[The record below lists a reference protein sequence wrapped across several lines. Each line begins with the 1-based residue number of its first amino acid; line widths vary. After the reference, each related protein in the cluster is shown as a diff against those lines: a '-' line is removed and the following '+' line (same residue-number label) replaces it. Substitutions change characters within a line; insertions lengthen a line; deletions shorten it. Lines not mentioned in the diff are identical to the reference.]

1 VNVLVVGA
9 TGTLGS
15 DICRRALDAGHG
27 VRALVRP
34 TSAAERV
41 DALKSAGAD
50 PFEGDLKDPPSIE
63 RAMDSMDAVVSSA
76 TSVHARRDR
85 DDFES
90 VDGAG
95 QRGLVDAAADAGARI
110 VYVSYSGGIPAEQ
123 PLGRAKRAT
132 EERIRSSGADYAILR
147 PTFFT
152 EIWLGPRLCIDV
164 EAGTAEVYGSG
175 EAPVSWISY
184 HDVARFAVAALDNE
198 SALGRTLDL
207 GGPRALSQL
216 EAVDIFQEET
226 GRELRVHHVPEA
238 VLEEALE
245 SAEHDLAQ
253 TFAGLKLAVAR
264 GDVVD
269 MEETA
274 DEFGIPLRSVRDHAR
289 AVAAP

>member
-1 VNVLVVGA
+1 MNVLVVGA
-9 TGTLGS
+9 TGMLGS
-15 DICRRALDAGHG
+15 DICRRALDAGHA

-41 DALKSAGAD
+41 AALKRAGAEPVD
-50 PFEGDLKDPPSIE
+50 GDLKDPASIE
-63 RAMDSMDAVVSSA
+63 RAVEGMDAVVSSA

-85 DDFES
+85 DDFGS
-90 VDGAG
+90 VDDAG

-132 EERIRSSGADYAILR
+132 EARIRSSGASYTILR
-147 PTFFT
+147 PTFFS

-184 HDVARFAVAALDNE
+184 HDVARFAVAALGHE
-198 SALGRTLDL
+198 GALDRTLDL

-216 EAVDIFQEET
+216 AAIDVFQEET
-226 GRELRVHHVPEA
+226 GRERRVHHVPEEI
-238 VLEEALE
+238 LEEALDT
-245 SAEHDLAQ
+245 AEHDLAQ

-269 MEETA
+269 MEATA
-274 DEFGIPLRSVRDHAR
+274 DEFGIRLRSVRDHAR
-289 AVAAP
+289 TVAGS